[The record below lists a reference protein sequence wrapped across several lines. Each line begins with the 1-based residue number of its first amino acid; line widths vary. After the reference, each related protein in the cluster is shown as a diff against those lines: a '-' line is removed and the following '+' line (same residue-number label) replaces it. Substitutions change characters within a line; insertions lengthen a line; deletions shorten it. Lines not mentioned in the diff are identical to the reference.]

1 MGISLGILTATD
13 EEIRGFASDAEGLR
27 ALFRGITRRRNACL
41 LHDFWDAIDFVL
53 TAEAGA
59 ELPFGALKRGDVRYP
74 NADDSTHAIFAA
86 TTKALAR
93 ELSALPES
101 ALRRRFDPPKML
113 AGVAGQMVYP
123 GRLWNPAFADST
135 FLELMHYFERLR
147 AFAAAAAAADLGL
160 VFCRYE
166 DL

>member
-41 LHDFWDAIDFVL
+41 LHDFWDAIEFLL

-59 ELPFGALKRGDVRYP
+59 ELPFSALKHGDVRYP
-74 NADDSTHAIFAA
+74 NADTHAIFAA

-101 ALRRRFDPPKML
+101 TLRCRFDPPKML

-135 FLELMHYFERLR
+135 FLELMHYFGRLR
-147 AFAAAAAAADLGL
+147 AFVAVAAAADLGL